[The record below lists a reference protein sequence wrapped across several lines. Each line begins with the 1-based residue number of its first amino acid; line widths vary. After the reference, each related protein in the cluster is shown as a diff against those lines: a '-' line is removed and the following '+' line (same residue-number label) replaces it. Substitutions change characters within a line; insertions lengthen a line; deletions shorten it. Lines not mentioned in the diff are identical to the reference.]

1 MKRKNELQTQ
11 IKRAPSVRLYVFTAF
26 IFFTVVTL
34 LLLWLFQVVF
44 LERIYKSYC
53 ITQIKNDGETLAK
66 IIYSGADIDEIKE
79 KATEIADAHSMC
91 ISLLVPD
98 QNSITRLTDTI
109 YNDCNLYYLSYN
121 ECMVLYKYSLQGGKA
136 QLMSVSYDEEKG
148 YVGTEFS
155 LVSSDDEIHSVIY
168 TLVCSASG
176 ENDLTRVLFLN
187 SVITPVGATTQTITF
202 LLAVISVVLVLFAFL
217 LTVFVSRK
225 VTRPIIQISSK
236 AQLFAHGDYDVRFNV
251 KRGYK
256 EVNELSAILNY
267 TGAELSKVEK
277 LRRELISNISHDLR
291 TPLTLIQGY
300 SEMMRDIPGECNPEN
315 LGTVID
321 ETARLT
327 SIVNEML
334 DYSKIQSG
342 NYAPDFQ
349 KTDISQTV
357 KSTVETYRTLTEKNG
372 YIINY
377 DECESVYIMGDSGM
391 IVRALLNLIN
401 NAVTHTGSDNTISVK
416 QIISDKSV
424 RIEVSDS
431 GHGIPQDQLG
441 LIWERYYKADT
452 EHKRAA
458 VGTGLGLSIVK
469 SIMILHKGKFGVRSR
484 EGHGSTF
491 WIEFDRITQ

>member
-1 MKRKNELQTQ
+1 MKHKDNTKSRW
-11 IKRAPSVRLYVFTAF
+11 APSVRLTVFAAF
-26 IFFTVVTL
+26 IFFTAMTL

-44 LERIYKSYC
+44 LERIYKSFC
-53 ITQIKNDGETLAK
+53 ISQIKNDAETLSDTLYKGGDVETKAK
-66 IIYSGADIDEIKE
+66 
-79 KATEIADAHSMC
+79 EIAEEHNMC
-91 ISLLVPD
+91 ISLLIPGK
-98 QNSITRLTDTI
+98 QSLTRLTDTV
-109 YNDCNLYYLSYN
+109 YNDCNLYYLSFG
-121 ECMVLYKYSLQGGKA
+121 ECMELYKHSLESDGA
-136 QLMSVSYDEEKG
+136 RLMSVYYDEEKG
-148 YVGTEFS
+148 YVGTDFS
-155 LVSSDDEIHSVIY
+155 LASSDETHSVIY
-168 TLVCSASG
+168 TLVCRPESSK
-176 ENDLTRVLFLN
+176 ETYVLLLN
-187 SVITPVGATTQTITF
+187 SVVTPVGATTKTIT
-202 LLAVISVVLVLFAFL
+202 LLLTVISFVLVLFAII

-225 VTRPIIQISSK
+225 VTKPIIQINNK
-236 AQLFAHGDYDVRFNV
+236 ARLFAMGDYDVRFSV
-251 KRGYK
+251 KGGYK
-256 EVNELSAILNY
+256 EVNELSATLNY
-267 TGAELSKVEK
+267 TGVELSKVEK

-300 SEMMRDIPGECNPEN
+300 GEVMRDIPGECNPEN
-315 LGTVID
+315 LRTIID

-342 NYAPDFQ
+342 NYTPDLQ
-349 KTDISQTV
+349 KVDISQTV
-357 KSTVETYRTLTEKNG
+357 KTTVETYRTLTEKNG

-401 NAVTHTGSDNTISVK
+401 NAVTHTGSDNTVTVR
-416 QIISDKSV
+416 QIINEKTV

-431 GHGIPQDQLG
+431 GHGIPKEQLE

-484 EGHGSTF
+484 EGYGSTF
-491 WIEFDRITQ
+491 WIEFCRCDG